1 MTGADFGGFILGLVV
16 VAIVAAIVVWLFHWL
31 YLRSSKERAFVRTGM
46 GGQKVVM
53 NGGAF
58 VLPIVHDVIPV
69 NMNTLRLEVSRGR
82 DKALITRDRMRVDV
96 VSEFYV
102 RVQAAAA
109 AIASAA
115 QTLGQRTTQPEALKE
130 LLEGKFVDAL
140 RTVAAE
146 MTMEELHEKRGE
158 YIRRVRGTVAE
169 NLLQNGL
176 ELESASLTQ
185 LDQTAMEFFNP
196 SNAFDAEG
204 LTRLTEQI
212 ERRKKIRNDIEQDTM
227 IQIRNKNLETEK
239 LSLDIDREAESARLA
254 QEREI
259 EIARAGQRAEL
270 ARERAEKQQ
279 LAERAEITA
288 REQIERARVE
298 TDRVLEGQR
307 IAKER
312 EIETAE
318 IERRLT
324 LETAEQ
330 QRSIAIAQQ
339 SKAQSEAQ
347 AAADQA
353 RALAVFEEEKV
364 FTVRETEMANRRKAI
379 ELIARGPGRRARRAA
394 DQDRRRGGE
403 AGGRRSRRRGARP
416 GRGRGR
422 CRQDTVSG
430 LPAAPRSRCRGCAG
444 DERGAERAERRGA
457 RLGRPPAPD
466 RQARCHHPRTG
477 EAAREY
483 RGHQDPPCRRA
494 GRRRR
499 RLRRRRFRRR
509 RRLLR
514 PGGQLGPALPRPGA
528 FGRRTAQGDRHRY
541 RQGRPDHGDR
551 PSQGRYQGPQAR
563 GQRFVIKVYTSS
575 VIDASADAVWAHIR
589 DFNGLPKWHPAI
601 AESRIEGNW
610 PADRVG
616 CIRNFQLRDGGT
628 IREQLLS
635 LSDYDYQC
643 TYSILESPMG
653 VDNYIATL
661 KLTPVTDGNRTFA
674 EWSAEFDPPPGQ
686 ERKLADSIGQGVF
699 QTGFDSLKSYFGHR

>member
-1 MTGADFGGFILGLVV
+1 MTGADFGTFLLGLVV
-16 VAIVAAIVVWLFHWL
+16 VAIVVAIVVGLFHWL

-58 VLPIVHDVIPV
+58 VLPTVHDVIPV

-158 YIRRVRGTVAE
+158 YIRRVRAGVAE

-227 IQIRNKNLETEK
+227 IQIRNKNLEAEK
-239 LSLDIDREAESARLA
+239 LSLDIDREAEGARLA

-270 ARERAEKQQ
+270 VRERAEKQQ
-279 LAERAEITA
+279 LAERAEIAA
-288 REQIERARVE
+288 REQIERARLE
-298 TDRVLEGQR
+298 TDRVLEGER

-318 IERRLT
+318 IERRRT

-330 QRSIAIAQQ
+330 LRSIAIAQQ

-353 RALAVFEEEKV
+353 RALAVSEEEKV

-379 ELIARGPGRRARRAA
+379 ELIAAAQEAERDALRVRIAAEAEKLAA
-394 DQDRRRGGE
+394 DDRGE
-403 AGGRRSRRRGARP
+403 AMRA
-416 GRGRGR
+416 
-422 CRQDTVSG
+422 Q
-430 LPAAPRSRCRGCAG
+430 
-444 DERGAERAERRGA
+444 AEAEADADKIRALAA
-457 RLGRPPAPD
+457 RLRHEVDAEGVRAMNEAQNVLSPE
-466 RQARCHHPRTG
+466 ARG
-477 EAAREY
+477 SAARL
-483 RGHQDPPCRRA
+483 
-494 GRRRR
+494 
-499 RLRRRRFRRR
+499 RL
-509 RRLLR
+509 
-514 PGGQLGPALPRPGA
+514 
-528 FGRRTAQGDRHRY
+528 
-541 RQGRPDHGDR
+541 
-551 PSQGRYQGPQAR
+551 
-563 GQRFVIKVYTSS
+563 
-575 VIDASADAVWAHIR
+575 IDKLDAI
-589 DFNGLPKWHPAI
+589 
-601 AESRIEGNW
+601 
-610 PADRVG
+610 
-616 CIRNFQLRDGGT
+616 
-628 IREQLLS
+628 IREQVKPLENIEGIKILHVDGLGGGGGGAGTGAGDFSGAGGFSDQVVNSALRYRAQAPLIDELLKEIGI
-635 LSDYDYQC
+635 DTGKAGQ
-643 TYSILESPMG
+643 TM
-653 VDNYIATL
+653 ATGLL
-661 KLTPVTDGNRTFA
+661 KAVA
-674 EWSAEFDPPPGQ
+674 KPPKPEG
-686 ERKLADSIGQGVF
+686 SG
-699 QTGFDSLKSYFGHR
+699 S